1 MILTSS
7 IVIVI
12 IGVFISLVC
21 MQVIIRTDRPLK
33 KAFHGIFK
41 GLAALA
47 AVNLTGAF
55 TGVTLPIS
63 ILSLCIS
70 ILGGIPGVTTLVL
83 LDMIF

>member
-1 MILTSS
+1 MLTWS
-7 IVIVI
+7 IVIVLTGI
-12 IGVFISLVC
+12 FVSLVC
-21 MQVIIRTDRPLK
+21 MQAIVRTDKPLK
-33 KAFHGIFK
+33 KAFYGIFK
-41 GLAALA
+41 GLAALMS
-47 AVNLTGAF
+47 VNLVGAF